1 MNRRSWLVAVVVGA
15 ILVLTG
21 LHYTAGHEHGATP
34 HHLYRRLYYFPIL
47 AAAWG
52 WGLRGGLAAAAA
64 VIACYV
70 PHAFGLLGLHADP
83 ASSIDKVAE
92 ILLYSAIGGFVG
104 AVVDRERKDK
114 AVLVRTV
121 AERDL
126 SLEQRDRSIE
136 ERDQGLRERDEALAQ
151 LREAQAV
158 LVQAEHQAAMGFLT
172 AGLAHEIRNPLGSIR
187 GAAELLALQHEDE
200 ATAQITGLLVRET
213 ERLDGVLTRFLT
225 FAGSERSAHEPTSLT
240 TLADEVVEL
249 VRAEAGQRGIQVS
262 HIRCSAVPTVLLD
275 AASLRQTLL
284 NLILNAMQAQDSG
297 GQVRV
302 ISGLDDDGGAR
313 PLFLRVEDAG
323 PGVPD
328 AERSTVFH
336 PYYTTRPGG
345 TGVGLAVSRRVVT
358 EQNGTIEVG
367 DSPLGGARFEVR
379 LPLGAP
385 RDGQDA
391 GLEEE
396 RQ

>member
-1 MNRRSWLVAVVVGA
+1 MNRRHGLVITVVLG
-15 ILVLTG
+15 IIVLTG
-21 LHYTAGHEHGATP
+21 LHYTAGHDHGASP

-52 WGLRGGLAAAAA
+52 WGVRGGIAAALA
-64 VIACYV
+64 VIGAYL
-70 PHAFGLLGLHADP
+70 PHAFGLFGMHSDP
-83 ASSIDKVAE
+83 ASTIDKVAE
-92 ILLYSAIGGFVG
+92 ILLYAALGAFVG

-114 AVLVRTV
+114 AALSRSIV
-121 AERDL
+121 ERD
-126 SLEQRDRSIE
+126 D
-136 ERDQGLRERDEALAQ
+136 ALAE
-151 LREAQAV
+151 LRDAQEV

-200 ATAQITGLLVRET
+200 ATEQITGLLVRET

-225 FAGSERSAHEPTSLT
+225 FAGSERSDHEPTSLT
-240 TLADEVVEL
+240 ALADEVVEL

-275 AASLRQTLL
+275 AASLRQALL
-284 NLILNAMQAQDSG
+284 NLILNAMQAQDTG

-367 DSPLGGARFEVR
+367 DSALGGARFEVR

-391 GLEEE
+391 GFEEE
-396 RQ
+396 DRQ